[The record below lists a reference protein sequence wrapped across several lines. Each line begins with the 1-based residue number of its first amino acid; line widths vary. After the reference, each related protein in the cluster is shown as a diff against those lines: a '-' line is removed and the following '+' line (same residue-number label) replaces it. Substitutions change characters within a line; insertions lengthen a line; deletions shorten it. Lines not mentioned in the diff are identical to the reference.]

1 MVFFNRRDRKGG
13 AEDAEIFAISAPS
26 PRPLRLQS
34 GSAALAILL
43 LLSLSLSARAQP
55 LDLLLKGGH
64 VIDPKNGISGTMDVG
79 IADGKIAVVA
89 PDVDADRA
97 GTVVDAAGLY
107 VTPGLIDLHVH
118 VFFGTEPDAYLSNSY
133 SSVPPDG
140 FTFRSG
146 VTTVVDAGGAGWR
159 NFKQF
164 NEQTIAHSRTRVLA
178 FINIVGAGMKGGP
191 IEQNVQD
198 MDPKMTALVARRHA
212 GVIVGVKLAHYRG
225 PEWEPVDRAVEAGKQ
240 AGIPVMVD
248 FGGADPPL
256 SLKELL
262 LDHLRPGDI
271 FTHTYAHVGGRM
283 PVVDEAG
290 TVRPFVFTAQQR
302 GLVFDVGHGGG
313 SFLFRQAVPA
323 TKQGFWPNTISTDLH
338 TGSMNSGMKTLA
350 NVMSKFLN
358 LGMSLDDVILR
369 ATWKPAQYVQ
379 RPDLGHLDVGAVADV
394 AVFNLRSGDFGFI
407 DTGGGRMPGSQKL
420 EAELTIRAGTV
431 VWDLNGRSRPVWKE
445 F

>member
-1 MVFFNRRDRKGG
+1 MKC
-13 AEDAEIFAISAPS
+13 ALAP
-26 PRPLRLQS
+26 LM
-34 GSAALAILL
+34 AALI
-43 LLSLSLSARAQP
+43 LSLTAPVDAQP
-55 LDLLLKGGH
+55 LDLLLKGGY
-64 VIDPKNGISGTMDVG
+64 VIDPKNGISATMDVG
-79 IADGKIAVVA
+79 IADGQIAVVA
-89 PDVDADRA
+89 PDVAADRA
-97 GTVVDAAGLY
+97 ETLVDASGLY

-133 SSVPPDG
+133 SSVAPDG

-164 NEQTIAHSRTRVLA
+164 NEQTIAHARTRVLA
-178 FINIVGAGMKGGP
+178 LLNIVGSGMKGGP

-198 MDPKMTALVARRHA
+198 MDPKMTALVARRYP
-212 GVIVGVKLAHYRG
+212 GVVVGVKLAHYRG
-225 PEWEPVDRAVEAGKQ
+225 PEWEPVDRAVEAGAQ
-240 AGIPVMVD
+240 AGLPVMVD
-248 FGGADPPL
+248 FGGSDPPL
-256 SLKELL
+256 SLEALL
-262 LDHLRPGDI
+262 LAHLRPGDI
-271 FTHTYAHVGGRM
+271 FTHTYAHVGGRI

-323 TKQGFWPNTISTDLH
+323 TQQGFWPNTISTDLH

-358 LGMSLDDVILR
+358 LGMGIEDVILR
-369 ATWKPAQYVQ
+369 TTWNPAQTIQ

-407 DTGGGRMPGSQKL
+407 DTGGGRMPGTQKL
-420 EAELTIRAGTV
+420 EAELTIRAGKV
-431 VWDLNGRSRPVWKE
+431 VWDLNGRSRPLWEE